1 MISRMAMLLERAERP
16 IPDAAGSLEAVP
28 MIRVE
33 KVGELKAATRK
44 KPATKRSKRAKTATP
59 KKTQ

>member
-16 IPDAAGSLEAVP
+16 IPDAAGSHAVVP

-33 KVGELKAATRK
+33 KVGELKATARK
-44 KPATKRSKRAKTATP
+44 TPATMRSKRAKTAAP

>member
-1 MISRMAMLLERAERP
+1 LERAERP
-16 IPDAAGSLEAVP
+16 IPDAAGSHAVVP

-33 KVGELKAATRK
+33 KVGELKATARK
-44 KPATKRSKRAKTATP
+44 TPATMRSKRAKTAAP